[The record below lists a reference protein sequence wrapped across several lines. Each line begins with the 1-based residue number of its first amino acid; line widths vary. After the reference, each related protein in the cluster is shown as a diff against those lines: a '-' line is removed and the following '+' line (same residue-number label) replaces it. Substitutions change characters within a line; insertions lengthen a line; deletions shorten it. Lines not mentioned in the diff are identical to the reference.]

1 MILIWAVVLGLLAA
15 LVRYGKHAFSHLAS
29 IPLRY
34 VWLILLAVVLQ
45 IPLLR
50 SPTGPL
56 QIFRIQ
62 QALFLASFLLLLL
75 FVWLNRHL
83 FSVMVIGTG
92 ILLNLIVIL
101 SNGGYMPISP
111 QTLTRINPDSQLE
124 EWEVNTHYEYSK
136 DAILEPDNTQLKL
149 FSDIFIIPVPIP
161 VRAAF
166 SIGDLIIAIG
176 IVLLFL
182 DYQPSK
188 FRLLNPD

>member
-1 MILIWAVVLGLLAA
+1 
-15 LVRYGKHAFSHLAS
+15 
-29 IPLRY
+29 
-34 VWLILLAVVLQ
+34 
-45 IPLLR
+45 
-50 SPTGPL
+50 
-56 QIFRIQ
+56 
-62 QALFLASFLLLLL
+62 
-75 FVWLNRHL
+75 
-83 FSVMVIGTG
+83 MVIGTG